1 MKKAVFLTIAAWV
14 AITFSLVIYNEAVF
28 VFGKEITLKVRPID
42 PRDFL
47 RGDYVALGY
56 EINKAPKTSPYIYG
70 DGYVLLKEN
79 NEGIYEIKKVSK
91 NKPQKGEIYIK
102 AKIKGKNIEY
112 PSIQKYFTKTQLA
125 KKLEKDLI
133 KGGYAKISLTKNGS
147 ARIKEITLKK

>member
-1 MKKAVFLTIAAWV
+1 MKKAVFSIIAVWV

-70 DGYVLLKEN
+70 DGYVLLKE
-79 NEGIYEIKKVSK
+79 YK
-91 NKPQKGEIYIK
+91 NKHQKGEIYIK